1 MRDTRDHRFSHLEVK
16 IGLFLFVALLACVVG
31 IYIIGVQSDIFSKK
45 IQLYFTVE
53 NGSGFVEGMPVKL
66 SGFRIGRLVKTSLNQ
81 DARVDVEIQINQRY
95 QPWIRQDSKVRRTK
109 ESLVGDDIIE
119 IDAGS
124 NQLPALEDG
133 DQIRYERSKT
143 LEEHAA
149 EIADEIKPV
158 LIQVA
163 EIIAYVND
171 PEGDFKNSLHNFKI
185 LSRQLASTI
194 VNLESDIRGTLAQ
207 ASQSFAAVDGVLVD
221 SRTTI
226 NSLQGTLTQVDSV
239 VGNLSQNMPS
249 LLIRIEKILDHLE
262 KLSAD
267 LRVMTSEA
275 TPHIPPLLLRVD
287 QVLGDTETLLNAV
300 QDVWLIRNNIP
311 ADPSPAL
318 EADSYE

>member
-16 IGLFLFVALLACVVG
+16 IGLFLFAALLAGVVG
-31 IYIIGVQSDIFSKK
+31 VYIVGAQNDLFSQK
-45 IQLYFTVE
+45 IQLYFTVD

-95 QPWIRQDSKVRRTK
+95 QQWVRQDSKVRRTK

-124 NQLPALEDG
+124 SQLPALEDG
-133 DQIRYERSKT
+133 DNIRYERIKT

-149 EIADEIKPV
+149 EIADELKPV
-158 LIQVA
+158 LMQVA

-171 PEGDFKNSLHNFKI
+171 PEGDFKNSLRNFAN
-185 LSRQLASTI
+185 LSRQLVSTT
-194 VNLESDIRGTLAQ
+194 VNLESDIRATLARLD
-207 ASQSFAAVDGVLVD
+207 QSFTAVDGMLAD

-226 NSLQGTLTQVDSV
+226 NSLQGTLVQVDSA
-239 VGNLSQNMPS
+239 VGNVAQDIPS
-249 LLIRIEKILDHLE
+249 LLNRLEKILDHVE

-267 LRVMTSEA
+267 LLVMTSEA

-287 QVLGDTETLLNAV
+287 QVLGDTETLINAV

-311 ADPSPAL
+311 ADPAPAL